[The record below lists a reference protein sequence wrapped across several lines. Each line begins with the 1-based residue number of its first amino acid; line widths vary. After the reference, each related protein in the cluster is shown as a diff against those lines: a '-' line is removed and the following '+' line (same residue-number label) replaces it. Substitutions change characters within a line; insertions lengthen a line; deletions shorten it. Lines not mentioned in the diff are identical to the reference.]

1 MEVIRGLH
9 NLRARHRG
17 SAVTIGN
24 FDGMHL
30 GHQAMLEQLR
40 ERARALGVKATVMIF
55 EPAPREFFQG
65 DAAPARLS
73 SLREKCTALAAA
85 GAEQVLVVRFD
96 KAFSSLAPQGFI
108 QRLLID
114 GLGARYVLV
123 GDDFRFG
130 HRRAGDFAT
139 LEQAGAQQG
148 FEVAAVPTIKVDGAR
163 VSSTRVRASLAR
175 HDFDAARRLLG
186 HEYAICGRVRHGD
199 ELGRELGFPT
209 ANLALKR
216 RVSPVNG
223 IYVVRVDGIGYG
235 AASVGT
241 RPTVQGK
248 DRLLEVYLYDFDGGL
263 YGRHLKVEF
272 LHWLRNEVKF
282 PDVETMRK
290 QIVND
295 AEEGREWLRSF
306 AKTCANHD

>member
-1 MEVIRGLH
+1 MELIRGLH

-30 GHQAMLEQLR
+30 GHQAMLAQLR
-40 ERARALGVKATVMIF
+40 ERAQALGAKATVMIF

-96 KAFSSLAPQGFI
+96 KAFSSLAPQEFI
-108 QRLLID
+108 QRLLSD

-123 GDDFRFG
+123 GDDFCFG
-130 HRRAGDFAT
+130 HQRAGDFAT
-139 LEQAGAQQG
+139 LEEAGAQQG
-148 FEVAAVPTIKVDGAR
+148 FEVAAVPTIEVDGER
-163 VSSTRVRASLAR
+163 VSSTRVRAALAE

-186 HEYAICGRVRHGD
+186 HDYSICGRVRHGD

-209 ANLALKR
+209 ANL
-216 RVSPVNG
+216 
-223 IYVVRVDGIGYG
+223 
-235 AASVGT
+235 
-241 RPTVQGK
+241 
-248 DRLLEVYLYDFDGGL
+248 
-263 YGRHLKVEF
+263 
-272 LHWLRNEVKF
+272 
-282 PDVETMRK
+282 
-290 QIVND
+290 
-295 AEEGREWLRSF
+295 
-306 AKTCANHD
+306 

>member
-1 MEVIRGLH
+1 MELIRGLH

-30 GHQAMLEQLR
+30 GHQAMLKQLR
-40 ERARALGVKATVMIF
+40 ARARALGAKATVMIF

-73 SLREKCTALAAA
+73 NLREKYVALAAA
-85 GAEQVLVVRFD
+85 GAEQALVVRFD
-96 KAFSSLAPQGFI
+96 RAFSHLAPQEFI

-130 HRRAGDFAT
+130 HQRAGDFAT
-139 LEQAGAQQG
+139 LEAAGAKHG
-148 FEVAAVPTIKVDGAR
+148 FEVAAVPTIEVDGER
-163 VSSTRVRASLAR
+163 VSSTRVRAALAR
-175 HDFDAARRLLG
+175 HDFDLARRLLG
-186 HEYAICGRVRHGD
+186 HDYSICGRVRHGK

-248 DRLLEVYLYDFDGGL
+248 DRLLEVYLYDFEGDL
-263 YGRHLKVEF
+263 YGRHLNVEF
-272 LHWLRNEVKF
+272 LHWLRDEVKF

-290 QIVND
+290 QIAND
-295 AEEGREWLRSF
+295 AEEGREWLGSF
-306 AKTCANHD
+306 VKTYDNHD

>member
-1 MEVIRGLH
+1 MELIRGLH

-30 GHQAMLEQLR
+30 GHQAMLKQLR
-40 ERARALGVKATVMIF
+40 ARARALGAKATVMIF
-55 EPAPREFFQG
+55 EPAPREFFEG

-73 SLREKCTALAAA
+73 SLREKYVALAAA

-96 KAFSSLAPQGFI
+96 RAFSHLAPQDFI

-130 HRRAGDFAT
+130 HQRAGDFAT
-139 LEQAGAQQG
+139 LEAAGAQHG
-148 FEVAAVPTIKVDGAR
+148 FEVAAVPTVEVDGAR
-163 VSSTRVRASLAR
+163 VSSTRVRAALAA
-175 HDFDAARRLLG
+175 HDFELARRLLG
-186 HEYAICGRVRHGD
+186 RDYSICGRVRHGN

-209 ANLALKR
+209 ANFALKR

-223 IYVVRVDGIGYG
+223 IYVVRVRGIGYG
-235 AASVGT
+235 VASVGT
-241 RPTVQGK
+241 RPTVQGR
-248 DRLLEVYLYDFDGGL
+248 DRLLEVYCYDFDGDL
-263 YGRHLKVEF
+263 YGRHLEVGF
-272 LHWLRNEVKF
+272 LHWLRDEVKF
-282 PDVETMRK
+282 PDVKTMRK
-290 QIVND
+290 QIAMD
-295 AEEGREWLRSF
+295 AEQGRDWLVSSAR
-306 AKTCANHD
+306 THDNHD